1 MKKFVWIL
9 LCLGFSVDGLSQGL
23 ETKVTDNYI
32 FEGNYFHQNE
42 SFVEAE
48 KKYRKAIGSSPK
60 NAVAQH
66 NLGNT
71 LFESD
76 ALGEAFNAF
85 KSATL
90 STQSKA
96 EKHSALHNMGNVFM
110 QQKKY
115 AEAVET
121 YKEALRN
128 NPSDDQT
135 RYNYALAKELLED
148 QQQNPNQDQDQ
159 QNQDQKDQDQQD
171 QNNPQD
177 QGDQEQEESKGD
189 GEGDDEKEKEKSSPD
204 KNKEDQESEAPQPQ
218 ETPTQLSPQQIENLL
233 EAMNNEEKKVQ
244 DKVNAKKVQPTT
256 KKKRK
261 DW

>member
-1 MKKFVWIL
+1 MKKFVWL
-9 LCLGFSVDGLSQGL
+9 VLGLGFSVQGLAQGL
-23 ETKVTDNYI
+23 ETKATDNYI
-32 FEGNYFHQNE
+32 YQGNNFHQNE

-48 KKYRKAIGSSPK
+48 KEYRKAIGSALK
-60 NAVAQH
+60 NAIAQH

-110 QQKKY
+110 EQKEY
-115 AEAVET
+115 AKAVET

-148 QQQNPNQDQDQ
+148 QQQNPDNDQDQ
-159 QNQDQKDQDQQD
+159 ENQDQQD
-171 QNNPQD
+171 QNQSQD
-177 QGDQEQEESKGD
+177 QGEQEQEEPKGD
-189 GEGDDEKEKEKSSPD
+189 GDDKKENEESSTD
-204 KNKEDQESEAPQPQ
+204 KNKKDQESEAPQPQ
-218 ETPTQLSPQQIENLL
+218 ESPTQLSPQQIQNLL

-244 DKVNAKKVQPTT
+244 DKVNAQKVQPTT

>member
-1 MKKFVWIL
+1 MKKFVWL
-9 LCLGFSVDGLSQGL
+9 VLGLGFSVQGLAQGL
-23 ETKVTDNYI
+23 ETKATDNYI
-32 FEGNYFHQNE
+32 YQGNNFHQNE

-48 KKYRKAIGSSPK
+48 KEYRKAIGSAPK
-60 NAVAQH
+60 NAIAQH

-110 QQKKY
+110 EQKEY
-115 AEAVET
+115 AKAVET

-128 NPSDDQT
+128 DPSDDQT

-148 QQQNPNQDQDQ
+148 QQQNPDNDQDQ
-159 QNQDQKDQDQQD
+159 ENQDQQD
-171 QNNPQD
+171 QNQSQD
-177 QGDQEQEESKGD
+177 QGEQEQEESKDD
-189 GEGDDEKEKEKSSPD
+189 GESDDKKENEESSPD

-218 ETPTQLSPQQIENLL
+218 ESPTQLSPQQIQNLL

-244 DKVNAKKVQPTT
+244 DKVNAQKVQPTT

>member
-1 MKKFVWIL
+1 MKKFVWL
-9 LCLGFSVDGLSQGL
+9 VLGLGFSVQGFAQGL
-23 ETKVTDNYI
+23 ETKATDNYI
-32 FEGNYFHQNE
+32 YQGNNFHQNE

-48 KKYRKAIGSSPK
+48 KEYRKAIGSAPK
-60 NAVAQH
+60 NAIAQH

-110 QQKKY
+110 EQKEY
-115 AEAVET
+115 AKAVET

-148 QQQNPNQDQDQ
+148 QQQNPDNDQDQENQDQE
-159 QNQDQKDQDQQD
+159 NQDQQD
-171 QNNPQD
+171 QNQSQD
-177 QGDQEQEESKGD
+177 QGEQEQEEPKGD
-189 GEGDDEKEKEKSSPD
+189 GDDKKENEESSTD
-204 KNKEDQESEAPQPQ
+204 KNKKDQESDTPQPQ
-218 ETPTQLSPQQIENLL
+218 ESPTQLSPQQIQNLL

-244 DKVNAKKVQPTT
+244 DKVNAQKVQPTT

>member
-1 MKKFVWIL
+1 MKKFVWLIL
-9 LCLGFSVDGLSQGL
+9 GLGFSVQGLAQGL
-23 ETKVTDNYI
+23 ETKATDNYI
-32 FEGNYFHQNE
+32 YQGNNFHQNE

-48 KKYRKAIGSSPK
+48 KEYRKAIGSAPK
-60 NAVAQH
+60 NAIAQH

-110 QQKKY
+110 EQKEY
-115 AEAVET
+115 AKAVET

-128 NPSDDQT
+128 DPSDDQT

-148 QQQNPNQDQDQ
+148 QKQNSDNDQDQ
-159 QNQDQKDQDQQD
+159 ENQDQQD
-171 QNNPQD
+171 QRDQNQSQD
-177 QGDQEQEESKGD
+177 QGEQEQEEPKGD
-189 GEGDDEKEKEKSSPD
+189 GDDKKENEESSPD

-218 ETPTQLSPQQIENLL
+218 ESPTQLSPQQIQNLL

-244 DKVNAKKVQPTT
+244 DKVNAQKVQPTT

>member
-1 MKKFVWIL
+1 MKKFVWL
-9 LCLGFSVDGLSQGL
+9 VLGLGFSVQGLAQGL
-23 ETKVTDNYI
+23 ETKATDNYI
-32 FEGNYFHQNE
+32 YQGNNFHQNE

-48 KKYRKAIGSSPK
+48 KEYRKAIGSAPK
-60 NAVAQH
+60 NAIAQH

-85 KSATL
+85 KSAML

-110 QQKKY
+110 EQKEY
-115 AEAVET
+115 AKAVET

-148 QQQNPNQDQDQ
+148 QQQNPDNDQDQENQDQE
-159 QNQDQKDQDQQD
+159 NQDQQD
-171 QNNPQD
+171 QNQSQD
-177 QGDQEQEESKGD
+177 QGEQEQEEPKGD
-189 GEGDDEKEKEKSSPD
+189 GDDKKENEESSTD
-204 KNKEDQESEAPQPQ
+204 KNKEDQESDTPQPQ
-218 ETPTQLSPQQIENLL
+218 ESPTQLSPQQIQNLL

-244 DKVNAKKVQPTT
+244 DKVNAQKVQPTT
-256 KKKRK
+256 KKRRK

>member
-1 MKKFVWIL
+1 MKKFVWL
-9 LCLGFSVDGLSQGL
+9 VLGLGFLVQGL
-23 ETKVTDNYI
+23 AQGHETKATDNYI
-32 FEGNYFHQNE
+32 YQGNNFHQNK

-48 KKYRKAIGSSPK
+48 KEYRKAIGSAPK
-60 NAVAQH
+60 NAIAQH

-90 STQSKA
+90 NTQSKA

-110 QQKKY
+110 EQKEY
-115 AEAVET
+115 AKAVET

-128 NPSDDQT
+128 DPSDDQT

-148 QQQNPNQDQDQ
+148 QQQNPDNDQDQ
-159 QNQDQKDQDQQD
+159 ENQDQQD
-171 QNNPQD
+171 QEDQNQSQD
-177 QGDQEQEESKGD
+177 QGEQEQEEPKGD
-189 GEGDDEKEKEKSSPD
+189 GESDDKKDKEESSPE

-218 ETPTQLSPQQIENLL
+218 ETPTQLSPQQIQNLL

-244 DKVNAKKVQPTT
+244 DKVNAQKVQPTT